1 MAEYI
6 LELRETSPLKS
17 VRQVCQL
24 WAWNSL
30 ILILLMLST
39 SSPFAVERFGED
51 WPFIQA
57 GRYIN
62 VNKE

>member
-17 VRQVCQL
+17 VRQVCKL

-30 ILILLMLST
+30 ILKLLMLST
-39 SSPFAVERFGED
+39 SPVAVERFGED